1 MAAAAPP
8 LDQFYK
14 LARER
19 LEVALDGDRV
29 TSVDDVAAWADI
41 LTRIHSLNPDRNPK
55 RLAATAYR
63 LSQQLV
69 LAQDATDP
77 ADVGS
82 VSRLAVAA
90 TSLAELMGRLAKAAD
105 DSTGRSE
112 RGVERLGALPHHA
125 EERVAAGRQDV
136 ELVGVSGIE
145 VPDEVTRGAGG
156 EGRVHLGAEQL
167 GAARPAR
174 LVGGLDAGLADDE
187 RFAELF
193 RDGEGARDLGVAALA
208 VCRVRRR

>member
-29 TSVDDVAAWADI
+29 TSVDDIVAWAEI
-41 LTRIHSLNPDRNPK
+41 VTRLHRLDPDRNPK
-55 RLAATAYR
+55 RLAATVYR

-82 VSRLAVAA
+82 VCRLAAAA
-90 TSLAELMGRLAKAAD
+90 TTLAELMGRLA
-105 DSTGRSE
+105 
-112 RGVERLGALPHHA
+112 
-125 EERVAAGRQDV
+125 
-136 ELVGVSGIE
+136 
-145 VPDEVTRGAGG
+145 
-156 EGRVHLGAEQL
+156 
-167 GAARPAR
+167 
-174 LVGGLDAGLADDE
+174 
-187 RFAELF
+187 
-193 RDGEGARDLGVAALA
+193 
-208 VCRVRRR
+208 